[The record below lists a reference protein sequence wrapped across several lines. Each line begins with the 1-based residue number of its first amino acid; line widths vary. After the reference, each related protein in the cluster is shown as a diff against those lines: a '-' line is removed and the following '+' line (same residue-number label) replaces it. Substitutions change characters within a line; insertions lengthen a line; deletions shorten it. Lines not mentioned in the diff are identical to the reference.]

1 MPPWVVPA
9 ALAFLL
15 WGVYAF
21 LPKLTTRYV
30 DAASAVVYHALGGLA
45 VALVVLAVLGFRP
58 AADPRGAGLAL
69 VTGML
74 GVAGA
79 LAYLYAVTRGP
90 VGVIATVTALYPVL
104 SIALATLYLH
114 EPLTLRQGVG
124 IALALVAIVLVSF

>member
-15 WGVYAF
+15 WGVYAC

-30 DAASAVVYHALGGLA
+30 DAASAVVYHALGGLV
-45 VALVVLAVLGFRP
+45 VALVVLVVLGFRP

-90 VGVIATVTALYPVL
+90 VGVIATVTAPDLETLPQARHVIDKHLAIFAHREGFETLDWQAPVQ
-104 SIALATLYLH
+104 A
-114 EPLTLRQGVG
+114 
-124 IALALVAIVLVSF
+124 